1 MTVMNTLIRRELW
14 EHRSI
19 MLVPLIVAG
28 IILLIELYGIF
39 TAGQHV
45 HVYRGEIN
53 LEMDEI
59 QAHGVTRGA
68 ALTYMT
74 MGGLAAPFL
83 ISMFIVTFFYLLDCL
98 YAERKDRSV
107 LFWKSLPVSDVNV
120 VGSKLLTA
128 AGVIPLITFGVFIPT
143 YIVMALIAATG
154 ISMLGADGTELI
166 WQPRAF
172 ISGAVTLLYALA
184 VQSLWYLP
192 IYGWLLLVS
201 AWARRAVILWALL
214 PPLALM
220 FVENRLF
227 GTDGFAHLLGD
238 RLIGVFNKAFTSPDG
253 LQIELGARSFDATS
267 LAMPTSFLTS
277 VGLWGGLVVAAA
289 FIAGAVWLRRYR
301 DAE

>member
-1 MTVMNTLIRRELW
+1 MNTLIRRELW

-19 MLVPLIVAG
+19 ILVPVIVAG
-28 IILLIELYGIF
+28 LMLLVELYGIV
-39 TAGQHV
+39 TASQHV
-45 HVYRGEIN
+45 HLIRGEIN
-53 LEMDEI
+53 IEMDEMH
-59 QAHGVTRGA
+59 AHGLTRGA
-68 ALTYMT
+68 ALTYLT
-74 MGGLAAPFL
+74 MGSLAAPFL
-83 ISMFIVTFFYLLDCL
+83 ISMFIVTFLYLLDCL

-107 LFWKSLPVSDVNV
+107 LFWKSLPVSDVSV

-128 AGVIPLITFGVFIPT
+128 AGVIPLITFAVFIPT
-143 YIVMALIAATG
+143 FIVLTLLAGLG
-154 ISMLGADGTELI
+154 FSMIGADGANLI

-172 ISGAVTLLYALA
+172 ISGAVTLLYGLA

-201 AWARRAVILWALL
+201 AWARRAVLLWATL
-214 PPLALM
+214 PPLALIL
-220 FVENRLF
+220 VEDRIF
-227 GTDGFAHLLGD
+227 GTNGFARLLGD
-238 RLIGVFNKAFTSPDG
+238 RVVGVFHEAFTSPDG
-253 LQIELGARSFDATS
+253 MHIELGSKAFNATS